1 MQLKINFYNPSCVVV
16 LWDLTLFIKK
26 TSLDYWLLQLHAR
39 RSILSRRLY
48 ETISDQPPDVRREVA
63 HHYVVHTTSLLIT
76 DRERHGHTEVAL
88 LTEDVGHF
96 EALPPSEEVVVEAE
110 PVGRNIDG
118 VPSLKDKTVFWETLA
133 QDPFVLKTI
142 GGYRLEFSEIPPL
155 IYPTETIFHLPRS
168 QQGVGELGEEITSL
182 LRKGA
187 IERVTAVTKGFFSSL
202 FLVSKKGGGGRR
214 PIINLKPLNHYI
226 KKKPFQMSTIKD
238 VSQAIRQ
245 DDWSITVDL
254 KDAFLHI
261 PIHLEYRRF
270 LRFQWKGRVYQ
281 FCRLPFGLTSSPQV
295 FMDKTRP
302 LMEECRLRGIR
313 VIFYLDDILVLA
325 DSYRQA
331 SAHRDVLLSLLR
343 RAGFRRSPTKCRL
356 TPNQVFPYLG
366 LEWDSRRMRVLLP
379 QDKMTQIASLS
390 RRMLH
395 TNSVRV
401 SELMALLGKTNFACT
416 IGTIELKTPTTVST
430 PRQWPVSEGSGQHH
444 LRSKSLPALV
454 DLASKEWTKYQF
466 SLSRQCSSDRRFS
479 ERLGCTFQSQTS
491 PRSMVSSSDEES
503 YQLSRAPGGLPVPPA
518 LDIDYE
524 SPYHCATDRQH
535 YGGGVLG
542 EGGRYSIKSPV
553 RTSSK
558 DSQFCRGTSHQPTM
572 PTNVLLARTVEH
584 RSRHVVS
591 PEGHLG
597 VDVGTCNSKE
607 NFPTVRTTPDR
618 PVCISEVETGVKVFH
633 ARSTRSQGIGHGC
646 SSSELELQGSTVVR
660 ISPANANSS
669 SIGRVHQFRV
679 SVILVTPWWTR
690 APWIPE
696 LMSLS
701 VSLPFCLPEG
711 RSILDI
717 TYNTELSLPMV
728 EWNIST
734 APSRRQGCRIKWP
747 TSLALPGDQE
757 RGPST
762 RPCGTNGSRGV
773 ADRVWNLLPRL
784 P

>member
-1 MQLKINFYNPSCVVV
+1 M
-16 LWDLTLFIKK
+16 
-26 TSLDYWLLQLHAR
+26 
-39 RSILSRRLY
+39 
-48 ETISDQPPDVRREVA
+48 
-63 HHYVVHTTSLLIT
+63 
-76 DRERHGHTEVAL
+76 
-88 LTEDVGHF
+88 
-96 EALPPSEEVVVEAE
+96 VEAE

-202 FLVSKKGGGGRR
+202 FLVSKKGGGQKAYHKLEAPKSLHKKETLPNVNYKGCLPGHSSRRLVNHSRFEGRISSHPNSFR
-214 PIINLKPLNHYI
+214 ISPLSSIPVERKGVSILPSPIRLNIVPPSVYGQNKAIDGGMPSKGNTCHLLPRRHPGIGRLIQTSVSPQRRIVVTSPPSGLQEESNKMQTY
-226 KKKPFQMSTIKD
+226 PHSGFSLLGTRVGQQENESTP
-238 VSQAIRQ
+238 ATRQ
-245 DDWSITVDL
+245 DDSNSFSVQ
-254 KDAFLHI
+254 KDVAHKFSPRVRTDGPPGQDELCH
-261 PIHLEYRRF
+261 
-270 LRFQWKGRVYQ
+270 KG
-281 FCRLPFGLTSSPQV
+281 
-295 FMDKTRP
+295 
-302 LMEECRLRGIR
+302 
-313 VIFYLDDILVLA
+313 
-325 DSYRQA
+325 
-331 SAHRDVLLSLLR
+331 
-343 RAGFRRSPTKCRL
+343 
-356 TPNQVFPYLG
+356 
-366 LEWDSRRMRVLLP
+366 
-379 QDKMTQIASLS
+379 
-390 RRMLH
+390 
-395 TNSVRV
+395 
-401 SELMALLGKTNFACT
+401 CT

-454 DLASKEWTKYQF
+454 DLASKEWTKYQS

-479 ERLGCTFQSQTS
+479 ERLGCTFRSQTS
-491 PRSMVSSSDEES
+491 PRSLVSSSDEES

-518 LDIDYE
+518 LDIDDE